1 MIIVNLEATPGPGT
15 SLCIANYMIE
25 IIQTS
30 ANAVK
35 TLKIGALPGTE
46 GREEEKSAEQ

>member
-1 MIIVNLEATPGPGT
+1 MSDYLVPCPRAG
-15 SLCIANYMIE
+15 SKLCIANYMLE